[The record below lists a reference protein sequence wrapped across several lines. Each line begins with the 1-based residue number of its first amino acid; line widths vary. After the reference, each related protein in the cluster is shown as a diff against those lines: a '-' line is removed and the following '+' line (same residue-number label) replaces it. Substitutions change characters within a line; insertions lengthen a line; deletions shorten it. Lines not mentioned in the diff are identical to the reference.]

1 VKPIL
6 ITGANGYIGRQLA
19 DQLLQNGH
27 TIIATSRNGLC
38 DTIKMDFTNEIE
50 IKNVLH
56 RLKPAV
62 VIHCGAKG
70 KPDECESNKE
80 MALLNNASA
89 TKWLVQ
95 YAADIN
101 ASFVYLSTDFV
112 FDGTKAWL
120 TETDKPNPVNYYGYT
135 KYLGEQAVL
144 AYANSCII
152 RTVLV
157 YGKPLN
163 GRENLVTLTQ
173 KKLIAGEIF
182 HVVND
187 QKRTPT
193 FVNDL
198 LKAVEVAIL
207 RKAKGIFHI
216 SGNEMFTPY
225 EIACETAK
233 FLKIDASLV
242 HPVTK
247 DTFKEIAPRPLL
259 SGFNCQKAIIEL
271 DFIPTSFHAALKKI
285 F

>member
-1 VKPIL
+1 MKQIL

-19 DQLLQNGH
+19 EQLWQNGH
-27 TIIATSRNGLC
+27 AIIATSRNGLC
-38 DTIKMDFTNEIE
+38 NTIKMDFTNEAE
-50 IKNVLH
+50 IKNVLLG
-56 RLKPAV
+56 LKPAV

-70 KPDECESNKE
+70 KPDECERNKE
-80 MALLNNASA
+80 IALLSNASA

-95 YAADIN
+95 YAVEIN

-144 AYANSCII
+144 AYTNSCII

-157 YGKPLN
+157 YGKPMG

-173 KKLIAGEIF
+173 KKLEAGEIF
-182 HVVND
+182 KVVND

-198 LKAVEVAIL
+198 LNAVEAAVL

-216 SGNEMFTPY
+216 SGNKMFTPY

-233 FLKIDASLV
+233 FLKLDNSLLY
-242 HPVTK
+242 PVSK
-247 DTFKEIAPRPLL
+247 DTFKEIASRPIL
-259 SGFNCQKAIIEL
+259 SGFNCQKAFIEL
-271 DFIPTSFHAALKKI
+271 DFTPTSFHTALKKI

>member
-1 VKPIL
+1 MKPIL

-38 DTIKMDFTNEIE
+38 DTIKMDFTNETE
-50 IKNVLH
+50 IKNVLNG
-56 RLKPAV
+56 LKPSV

-89 TKWLVQ
+89 TKLLVH

-198 LKAVEVAIL
+198 LKAVEAAVL

-216 SGNEMFTPY
+216 SGNEMS
-225 EIACETAK
+225 K
-233 FLKIDASLV
+233 VK
-242 HPVTK
+242 TK
-247 DTFKEIAPRPLL
+247 P
-259 SGFNCQKAIIEL
+259 
-271 DFIPTSFHAALKKI
+271 
-285 F
+285 